1 MGQLWLQSCSY
12 FPANKAR
19 QIFSA
24 ALLRHKTE
32 HIYCIYKQYF
42 GVGMQ
47 LSDLKQQGHIWCLN
61 DAPPAQQALAPTG
74 FAELDLLLGGG
85 WPTQQVIELRT
96 AFGIGEFRLLLPYLQ
111 QQARLGKLQ
120 AYINTPAQL
129 HAPFLSSQGL
139 PLWQLLDVR
148 AQDRDALWA
157 AEQCLKSGC
166 CSTVLLWQHALD
178 IARLKRLQL
187 AAAAGQAELF
197 LLRPAG
203 QAQLSLP
210 VGLSLA
216 LSPADQGIEV
226 RVLKRR
232 GGWPGARQLVN
243 FSARWPRLIKQHV
256 QRPAQY
262 GPAPVHDT
270 AAVAI

>member
-32 HIYCIYKQYF
+32 HIYCIYKQYS

-187 AAAAGQAELF
+187 AAAEGQAELF